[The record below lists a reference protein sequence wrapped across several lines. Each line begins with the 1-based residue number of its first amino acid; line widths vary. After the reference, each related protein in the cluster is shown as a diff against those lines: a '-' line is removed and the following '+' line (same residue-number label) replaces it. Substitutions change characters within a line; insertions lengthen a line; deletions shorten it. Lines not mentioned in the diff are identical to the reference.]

1 MEAPADMSED
11 ERIARLA
18 KQIDSEIKKDHHLLL
33 GETDILKLHREGAVA
48 LYAIC
53 ADFVAS
59 INNVLSAP
67 AVELV
72 PANYTASLFRDSGL
86 NLFQINTQGRIVQ
99 VAFQPT
105 REKFSTEKFRI
116 PYILEGEVRAY
127 NQQML
132 ERTQI
137 HSRALFYCL
146 QEQGNT
152 WHYYEWLQG
161 RTGTFGRSELVNLFE
176 RLI

>member
-1 MEAPADMSED
+1 MSED

-18 KQIDSEIKKDHHLLL
+18 KQIQSEIKKDHHLLL
-33 GETDILKLHREGAVA
+33 GEPDILDLRRQGAVA
-48 LYAIC
+48 LHAIC
-53 ADFVAS
+53 AEFVAS
-59 INNVLSAP
+59 INNLLAPQVLELAP
-67 AVELV
+67 PEY
-72 PANYTASLFRDSGL
+72 NASLFRDSGL

-99 VAFQPT
+99 VAFQST
-105 REKFSTEKFRI
+105 REKFSTEKFLI
-116 PYILEGEVRAY
+116 PYVLEGEVRAY

-137 HSRALFYCL
+137 HSRALFFCL
-146 QEQGNT
+146 EEKGRA

-161 RTGTFGRSELVNLFE
+161 RTGTFGRNELVNLFE